1 MKERLVYDGW
11 IKVYKREIGDKS
23 YDILKNH
30 DAVAVFLINDEDEV
44 LLVRQ
49 YRPALMMETM
59 EIPAGVLDVEGE
71 SVDECAAREVFEE
84 SGIKLESSSLKKMLQ
99 YKPMMGL
106 SNSTM
111 SIFLG
116 RVEKENSKININLE
130 DDEVTEAFWMPMNL
144 LKLNIEEGKIFDSKT
159 LMSYY
164 YYIALD
170 K

>member
-1 MKERLVYDGW
+1 MKEELVYDGW
-11 IKVYKREIGDKS
+11 IKVYKREIEGKN

-30 DAVAVFLINDEDEV
+30 DAVSVFLLNEYEEV

-59 EIPAGVLDVEGE
+59 EIPAGVLDKEGE
-71 SVDECAAREVFEE
+71 SAEQCAAREVQEE
-84 SGIKLESSSLKKMLQ
+84 SGITIDSGSLKKTLQ

-111 SIFLG
+111 SIFTG
-116 RVEKENSKININLE
+116 RVKKDKTSINSKLE
-130 DDEVTEAFWMPMNL
+130 DDEVTEAFWMPMESL
-144 LKLNIEEGKIFDSKT
+144 RLNIEEGKIFDSKT
-159 LMSYY
+159 LMAYY
-164 YYIALD
+164 YYVSS

>member
-1 MKERLVYDGW
+1 MREKLVYDGW
-11 IKVYKREIGDKS
+11 IKVYKREIEGRT

-30 DAVAVFLINDEDEV
+30 DAVAVFLLNEHEEV

-59 EIPAGVLDVEGE
+59 EIPAGVLDKEEE
-71 SVDECAAREVFEE
+71 SAEQCAAREVQEE
-84 SGIKLESSSLKKMLQ
+84 SGISIDSGSLKRILQ

-111 SIFLG
+111 SIFMG
-116 RVEKENSKININLE
+116 RIEKEKTNIDYKLE
-130 DDEVTEAFWMPMNL
+130 DDEVTEAFWMPIEKL
-144 LKLNIEEGKIFDSKT
+144 RLNIEEGKIFDSKT
-159 LMSYY
+159 LMAYY
-164 YYIALD
+164 YYISL